1 MAKRLAGRIAL
12 VTGSSSGLGQ
22 AIAVAF
28 AQEGA
33 VLFCVDLYPS
43 ERNPVNSTTGKADD
57 FNNRVSGQGTHE
69 KIRQAG
75 GEATYHRA
83 DLTKARDVELA
94 VRACVSRYGRL
105 DIMVNN
111 AGMFSHSVAQAQLWQ
126 SFTNTRHLG
135 RKYTYSP
142 SQGPRDERSR
152 LR

>member
-1 MAKRLAGRIAL
+1 MAGRLTGRVAL

-22 AIAVAF
+22 AIALAF

-33 VLFCVDLYPS
+33 VLFCVDLYPA
-43 ERNPVNSTTGKADD
+43 ERNAVNPSTGKADD
-57 FNNRVSGQGTHE
+57 LNNRVGGQGTHE

-111 AGMFSHSVAQAQLWQ
+111 AGMCYFSQA
-126 SFTNTRHLG
+126 
-135 RKYTYSP
+135 
-142 SQGPRDERSR
+142 RSR
-152 LR
+152 MFIRVHRHFG